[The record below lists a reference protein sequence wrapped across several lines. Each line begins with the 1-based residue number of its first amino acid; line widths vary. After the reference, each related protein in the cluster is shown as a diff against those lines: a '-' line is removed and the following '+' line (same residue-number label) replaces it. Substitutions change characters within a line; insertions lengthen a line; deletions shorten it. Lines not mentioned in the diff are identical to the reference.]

1 MADNISAATVEIP
14 NRWSVKNGR
23 ELYLY
28 IKCKDLIINN
38 VDYSGEYKVL
48 YYLPYYS
55 VKDPYYMMISAVGI
69 YQRELTDSAA
79 FKLEKYLRQVLPP
92 VDLPTIFESLDNSL
106 AHRLEF
112 LQEQLESEI
121 KNEERELATLK
132 ESLTQNWINI

>member
-23 ELYLY
+23 ELYMY

-48 YYLPYYS
+48 YYLPYYP
-55 VKDPYYMMISAVGI
+55 VKDPYMMISAVGI
-69 YQRELTDSAA
+69 YQRELTDSAKT
-79 FKLEKYLRQVLPP
+79 KLTAYLRQVLPP

-112 LQEQLESEI
+112 LQEQLERDI
-121 KNEERELATLK
+121 KNEESKLATLK
-132 ESLTQNWINI
+132 ESLTQNWSTI

>member
-1 MADNISAATVEIP
+1 MADNISASTVEIP

-38 VDYSGEYKVL
+38 VDYSGEFKVL

-55 VKDPYYMMISAVGI
+55 VKDPYMMISAVGI
-69 YQRELTDSAA
+69 YQRELTNSAA
-79 FKLEKYLRQVLPP
+79 FKLKKYLRQVLPP

-106 AHRLEF
+106 AHSVEF
-112 LQEQLESEI
+112 LQEQLEREI
-121 KNEERELATLK
+121 KNEESKLATLK
-132 ESLTQNWINI
+132 ESLTQNWSNI

>member
-1 MADNISAATVEIP
+1 MADNISTDTVEIP
-14 NRWSVKNGR
+14 NRWFVKSGR

-55 VKDPYYMMISAVGI
+55 VKDPYMMISAVGI

-79 FKLEKYLRQVLPP
+79 SKLKKYLSQTLPL
-92 VDLPTIFESLDNSL
+92 VDLPTLFAQLEDSHQ
-106 AHRLEF
+106 HRLEF
-112 LQEQLESEI
+112 LQEQLEREI
-121 KNEERELATLK
+121 KNEASELATLK
-132 ESLTQNWINI
+132 ESLTQNWSTI

>member
-1 MADNISAATVEIP
+1 MADNISASTVEIP

-55 VKDPYYMMISAVGI
+55 VKDPYMMISAIGI

-79 FKLEKYLRQVLPP
+79 FKLKKYLRQVLPP

-112 LQEQLESEI
+112 LQEQLERDI
-121 KNEERELATLK
+121 KSEERELATLK
-132 ESLTQNWINI
+132 ESLTQNWSNI

>member
-1 MADNISAATVEIP
+1 MADNISTDTVEIP

-55 VKDPYYMMISAVGI
+55 VKDPYMMISAVSI
-69 YQRELTDSAA
+69 FQRELTDSAKT
-79 FKLEKYLRQVLPP
+79 KLTAYLRQVLPP

-112 LQEQLESEI
+112 LQEQLEREI
-121 KNEERELATLK
+121 KNEESKLATLK
-132 ESLTQNWINI
+132 ESLTQNWSNI

>member
-14 NRWSVKNGR
+14 NRWSIKNGR

-55 VKDPYYMMISAVGI
+55 VKDPYMMISAVGI
-69 YQRELTDSAA
+69 FQRELTDSAKT
-79 FKLEKYLRQVLPP
+79 KLTAYLRQVLPP
-92 VDLPTIFESLDNSL
+92 VNLPTLFAQLEDSHQHS
-106 AHRLEF
+106 LEF
-112 LQEQLESEI
+112 LHKQLERDI
-121 KNEERELATLK
+121 KKEESKLATLK
-132 ESLTQNWINI
+132 ESLTQNWSNI

>member
-23 ELYLY
+23 ELYMY

-48 YYLPYYS
+48 YYLPYYP
-55 VKDPYYMMISAVGI
+55 VKDPYMMISAVGI
-69 YQRELTDSAA
+69 YQRELTDSAKT
-79 FKLEKYLRQVLPP
+79 KLEKYLRQVLPP

-106 AHRLEF
+106 AHSVEF
-112 LQEQLESEI
+112 LQEQLEREI
-121 KNEERELATLK
+121 KNEESKLATIK
-132 ESLTQNWINI
+132 ESLTQNWSTI

>member
-14 NRWSVKNGR
+14 NRWSIKNGR

-55 VKDPYYMMISAVGI
+55 VKDPYMMISAVGI
-69 YQRELTDSAA
+69 FQHELTDSAKT
-79 FKLEKYLRQVLPP
+79 KLEKYLRQVLPP

-112 LQEQLESEI
+112 LQEQLERDI
-121 KNEERELATLK
+121 KNEESELATLK
-132 ESLTQNWINI
+132 ESLTQNWSNI

>member
-14 NRWSVKNGR
+14 NRWSIKNGR

-55 VKDPYYMMISAVGI
+55 VKDPYMMISAVGLF
-69 YQRELTDSAA
+69 QRELTDSAKT
-79 FKLEKYLRQVLPP
+79 KLEKYLRQVLPP

-106 AHRLEF
+106 AHSVEF
-112 LQEQLESEI
+112 LQEQLEREI
-121 KNEERELATLK
+121 KNKESELATLK
-132 ESLTQNWINI
+132 ESLTRNWSTI

>member
-14 NRWSVKNGR
+14 NRWSVNTAT
-23 ELYLY
+23 ELYMY

-48 YYLPYYS
+48 YFLPYYS
-55 VKDPYYMMISAVGI
+55 VKDPYMMISAVGI
-69 YQRELTDSAA
+69 FQRELTDSAKT
-79 FKLEKYLRQVLPP
+79 KLTAYLRQVLPP

-106 AHRLEF
+106 AHIVEF
-112 LQEQLESEI
+112 KQEQLEREI

-132 ESLTQNWINI
+132 ESLTQNWSNI

>member
-14 NRWSVKNGR
+14 NRWSIKNGR

-55 VKDPYYMMISAVGI
+55 VKDPYMMISAVGI
-69 YQRELTDSAA
+69 YQRELTDSAKT
-79 FKLEKYLRQVLPP
+79 KLEKYLRQVLPP

-106 AHRLEF
+106 AHSVEF
-112 LQEQLESEI
+112 LQEQLEREI
-121 KNEERELATLK
+121 KNEESELATLK
-132 ESLTQNWINI
+132 ESLTQNWSTI

>member
-1 MADNISAATVEIP
+1 MADNISTDTVEIP

-55 VKDPYYMMISAVGI
+55 VKDPYMMISAVGI
-69 YQRELTDSAA
+69 YQRELTDSAKT
-79 FKLEKYLRQVLPP
+79 KLTAYLCQVLPP
-92 VDLPTIFESLDNSL
+92 VDLPTIFENLDNSL
-106 AHRLEF
+106 AHSVEF
-112 LQEQLESEI
+112 LQEQLEREI
-121 KNEERELATLK
+121 KNEESELASLK

>member
-1 MADNISAATVEIP
+1 MVDNISATTVEIP
-14 NRWSVKNGR
+14 NRWSIMNGR

-55 VKDPYYMMISAVGI
+55 VKDPYMMISAVGI

-92 VDLPTIFESLDNSL
+92 VDLPTLFAQLEDSHQ
-106 AHRLEF
+106 HRLEF
-112 LQEQLESEI
+112 LQEQLEREI
-121 KNEERELATLK
+121 KIEERELASLK
-132 ESLTQNWINI
+132 ESLTQNWSTI